1 MQHTRSDGALTL
13 SQPFLTA
20 ADGGCVC
27 SVTISRLYLEDHT
40 VVLLLEGFF
49 STSAGTSQLATFS
62 APPMES
68 SASHRRAGC
77 GGDIL
82 CAAPLSL
89 LHLPQVLT
97 PRALS
102 LGHETGVLHVVDF
115 QRPHRVQMRI
125 QMLKTCVVDDS
136 SHYLLFIQLMMTPHP
151 IALTARSPWIIQIEQ
166 KSCQML

>member
-68 SASHRRAGC
+68 SASHRRAGLWRRHSMRSTV
-77 GGDIL
+77 IASPL
-82 CAAPLSL
+82 AASAD
-89 LHLPQVLT
+89 T
-97 PRALS
+97 
-102 LGHETGVLHVVDF
+102 T
-115 QRPHRVQMRI
+115 RI
-125 QMLKTCVVDDS
+125 
-136 SHYLLFIQLMMTPHP
+136 
-151 IALTARSPWIIQIEQ
+151 IIG
-166 KSCQML
+166 